1 MTEKDFKD
9 TFIQLNTMVYIINS
23 LISETINNSETEEI
37 YRIIFAT
44 NFLKDVSK
52 QTRDLYKISFD
63 EFFKPID
70 SSKYNPEE
78 QKKEIQKML
87 EKIPEDRREEYN
99 IILDG
104 IKASFVLF
112 NVQSE

>member
-1 MTEKDFKD
+1 MTEKDFKN
-9 TFIQLNTMVYIINS
+9 TFIQLNAMVYMINS
-23 LISETINNSETEEI
+23 LISETINDSKTEEI

-52 QTRDLYKISFD
+52 QTRDLYKTSFD
-63 EFFKPID
+63 EFFEPID
-70 SSKYNPEE
+70 PSKYNPEE

-104 IKASFVLF
+104 IKTSFVLF
-112 NVQSE
+112 NAQSE